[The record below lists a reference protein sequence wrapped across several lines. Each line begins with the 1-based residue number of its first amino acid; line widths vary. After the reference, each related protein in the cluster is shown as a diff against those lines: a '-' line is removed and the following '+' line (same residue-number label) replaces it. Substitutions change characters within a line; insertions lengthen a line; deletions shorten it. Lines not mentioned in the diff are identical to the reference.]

1 MDKLDLAA
9 LIARAHGA
17 CEAVAAANVA
27 GCGAPGKKPLRDQLD
42 DDLLLFGIY
51 LADADEGVDDDEAAL
66 ICSCLGR
73 PETAEVKRE
82 ICDHAKLSD
91 AFASRVPESLKYF
104 VLADA
109 GKKLPGHDDSGRMAM
124 VCYDAFEVFGQT
136 MLASRRRDASDAAV
150 SRFTVYVGMLE
161 KFIREYAC
169 WRAVTQKGYAVVEP
183 AAPDDETEEQKQ
195 AKFEELLGELN
206 ALVGL
211 DAVKRQV
218 ASLVNLVR
226 VQKMRA
232 ALGMAAADVSKHMVF
247 LGNPGTGKTTVARM
261 LAQIYKYLGVL
272 RTGQLVE
279 VDRSGLVCGYIGQT
293 ATRTAEVVDQAL
305 GGVLFVDE
313 AYALTVGKGDGD
325 FGQEAVDTLLKA
337 MEDHRDDL
345 VVIVAGY
352 TDLMEQ
358 FLSSNPGL
366 RSRFSNFIT
375 FEDYTA
381 DELMRI
387 FEQNVAKREYVLSD
401 AARERARELIEN
413 RVAHK
418 PENFANA
425 RDVRNLLEHAIA
437 NHATRVIGLGR
448 ENPGKELLATIEPED
463 LEDWQ

>member
-1 MDKLDLAA
+1 MEKLDLAA
-9 LIARAHGA
+9 LIARAHDICDA
-17 CEAVAAANVA
+17 ISAANVA
-27 GCGAPGKKPLRDQLD
+27 GCGVAGKKPLRAQFD

-51 LADADEGVDDDEAAL
+51 LADADGSVDAQEASL
-66 ICSCLGR
+66 ICKCLGR
-73 PETAEVKRE
+73 AETDEVKHD
-82 ICDHAKLSD
+82 ICNHAKLDD
-91 AFASRVPESLKYF
+91 AFAARTPESLKYF
-104 VLADA
+104 VLSDA
-109 GKKLPGHDDSGRMAM
+109 GRKLTGHADSGRMAM

-136 MLASRRRDASDAAV
+136 MLASRKRDATDAAAN
-150 SRFTVYVGMLE
+150 RFTTYMGALE
-161 KFIREYAC
+161 KFVREYAC
-169 WRAVTQKGYAVVEP
+169 WRPVSQKGYAVIEP
-183 AAPDDETEEQKQ
+183 AAKDDETEEQKQ
-195 AKFEELLGELN
+195 AKLEELLGELN
-206 ALVGL
+206 SLVGL
-211 DAVKRQV
+211 GSVKHQV
-218 ASLVNLVR
+218 ESLVNLVR
-226 VQKMRA
+226 IQKMRA

-313 AYALTVGKGDGD
+313 AYSLTVGKGDGD

-381 DELMRI
+381 DELMQI

-401 AARERARELIEN
+401 AAAARARKLIES

-437 NHATRVIGLGR
+437 NHATRVVSMGKD
-448 ENPGKELLATIEPED
+448 NPSKELLSTLEPED
-463 LEDWQ
+463 LQDWQ